1 MNSSPTH
8 ISYFIRQ
15 ALGEGPR
22 ERSSMA
28 QGPRAQGI
36 GRTSMSQINYSTIT
50 VPILNFKRF
59 VSKWRLSH
67 EFKSSWQLKFTLF
80 WQFFLFFFSIVI
92 FLLTNLLWVTFLIS
106 PWASF
111 AINCICSPWVLYN
124 CHIICYQW
132 YYCQG
137 NIMLPLYQ
145 SWFNAKIYWSQ
156 YFSFECFATG
166 CQFSNY
172 MGWWRS
178 SLLIYESSSCKTHIA
193 YQSWIFIS
201 KKVVCW
207 VFTKFVH
214 RQ

>member
-50 VPILNFKRF
+50 VPIMNFKRCF
-59 VSKWRLSH
+59 FPNQGDNWNL
-67 EFKSSWQLKFTLF
+67 LF
-80 WQFFLFFFSIVI
+80 LSIVI